1 MSILVDLDNI
11 EDLHLNERKRGV
23 SSKCVYAILHMR
35 SQVLFLLPPAF
46 ATSFKEHG
54 IDSTGGALPLP
65 LVN

>member
-1 MSILVDLDNI
+1 MSILVDFDNI
-11 EDLHLNERKRGV
+11 ENLHMNEKKGCFIKV
-23 SSKCVYAILHMR
+23 CAILHMR

-54 IDSTGGALPLP
+54 IDRTGGPLPLP